1 MKSVSV
7 APVVRLSLFVVGMV
21 MLVSWGFAQNSDGTV
36 STQLA
41 INLYCGTAALFEGDL
56 GLLIG
61 LILVFTGL
69 WSLVQGGKIVAA
81 LPVLIF
87 GALITA
93 LPSLIISS
101 LQGLGQLLSDT
112 GISSG
117 TFEIK
122 SCTTASNM
130 ITESQYKAICRNAA
144 DGSPMP
150 STGTPGLC
158 SDISVMPDLDPL
170 GTLN

>member
-7 APVVRLSLFVVGMV
+7 APVVRLSFYVMGMV
-21 MLVSWGFAQNSDGTV
+21 MLTSWGFAQNSNGAV

-41 INLYCGTAALFEGDL
+41 INLYCGTATLFEGDI

-69 WSLVQGGKIVAA
+69 WSLVQGGKIAAA

-112 GISSG
+112 GISRGALQIETCS
-117 TFEIK
+117 
-122 SCTTASNM
+122 
-130 ITESQYKAICRNAA
+130 
-144 DGSPMP
+144 
-150 STGTPGLC
+150 STGLTPTQTSINNSMRNNSGAYYPSRGVYNYNTNVPSNC
-158 SDISVMPDLDPL
+158 SSSGPC
-170 GTLN
+170 